1 MEAGTTGSIVV
12 GFDGSDAAEKALA
25 WASAEAKLRS
35 AKLKLVSA
43 WQVTGL
49 VYSYGYVPSVEPSLE
64 EAARERAQLVLDEQA
79 EQIRAAGVEVETET
93 RQGQAADAL
102 VDASENADLLVV
114 GSRGHGGFTG
124 LLLGS
129 VSTQCAHHARCP
141 VVIVR

>member
-1 MEAGTTGSIVV
+1 MEAGTSGTIVV
-12 GFDGSDAAEKALA
+12 GFDGSDAAGKALI
-25 WASAEAKLRS
+25 WATAEAKLRS

-49 VYSYGYVPSVEPSLE
+49 VYSYGYVPAIEPSLE
-64 EAARERAQLVLDEQA
+64 EAERERTQLLLDEQA
-79 EQIRAAGVEVETET
+79 EQVRAAGVEVETET

-102 VDASENADLLVV
+102 VDASEGADLLVV